1 MLKKKFFAKAL
12 AFAMA
17 TGLMATAAPI
27 GAAAPAVVAQAA
39 EIAAPSKVEVDYENF
54 ALKVTVTADDKFL
67 QLEVLKDEAGSKVS
81 ATYVYTLSSKA
92 EDTIIDLSFL
102 KPSKAQYLRVSTK
115 QSSGWSKS
123 KTVTVNPQPGKLSAK
138 YKASESTAEGRLNL
152 TINKK
157 AVTDLSK
164 LEYRGLYG
172 SEFVDAATATPA
184 ATDLT
189 IGKLDLLAVTGT
201 TLVMRAKAV
210 NETAA
215 DKVKDNA
222 PAGAEVKV
230 KIPAMA
236 KAPKVSLDYAK
247 GLISLP
253 KGVEISKDGTTWKAI
268 GDSAVKWPAATL
280 FEKAGNTPASG
291 STAAADA
298 AKGFSVLVRTAKTE
312 KKAASNFTIF
322 TVPGA
327 PAVSVTGSTAASG
340 IYPATDKA
348 VVEIL
353 KEAGGTD
360 KLDGKVTIEKTAYEA
375 GKGESFKFKVEG
387 ASFDFS
393 MDEGKTWKTIKDG
406 KDFVVYGDKDVQT
419 LQVRRSGIKAKNAA
433 DSVMA
438 SAEVKFSIPKKT
450 EAPKVSPD
458 TTATAASGVTV
469 ALTRDT
475 DKSAKVTVNGTGYKW
490 FYLEGSKW
498 EELAT
503 KVFSVKEKFSLT
515 VYAVKDGELA
525 SDAVT
530 ITLEPAE

>member
-39 EIAAPSKVEVDYENF
+39 EIEAPSVDVDYENF
-54 ALKVTVTADDKFL
+54 VLKVTVTANDKFL

-81 ATYVYTLSSKA
+81 ATYVYTVSA
-92 EDTIIDLSFL
+92 AGETVIDLSFL

-115 QSSGWSKS
+115 QSGGWSKS
-123 KTVTVNPQPGKLSAK
+123 KKVTVNPQPGKLSAK

-172 SEFVDAATATPA
+172 SEFIDVATTTPA

-236 KAPKVSLDYAK
+236 KAPKVSLDYVK

-253 KGVEISKDGTTWKAI
+253 KGVEISKDGTTWKDI

-298 AKGFSVLVRTAKTE
+298 AKGFSVLVRTAKTK

-327 PAVSVTGSTAASG
+327 PAVSVTGSTEASG

-458 TTATAASGVTV
+458 TTATAGGSATV
-469 ALTRDT
+469 VLTRDT
-475 DKSAKVTVNGTGYKW
+475 DKSAKVTVNGSGYKW